1 MKKKLSELKKISWV
15 KPKDLGINSL
25 MVVVFTTIMTLLIY
39 FEDLII
45 SSVSTLINSLF

>member
-15 KPKDLGINSL
+15 KPKDLLTNSI

-39 FEDLII
+39 FEDIII
-45 SSVSTLINSLF
+45 SSLSTIIERIL